1 MRKRL
6 FAVLLCL
13 WLLPVAALAADG
25 DTVYV
30 GGEALTGTASA
41 PAYAKTDASGT
52 VTTNGATAENYNI
65 MWDGS
70 TLTLRNATIQQAEEY
85 GNSHESMAIYLAS
98 GNMNLALVG
107 ENTVDALG
115 GGSAASCGINLGSG
129 SLSIS
134 GADGASLA
142 VYGGPTEHGNSCG
155 IYANGTI
162 TIDSGTVTVTGE
174 SASGD
179 SYGIYPAQ
187 SFTVNG
193 GSITAQ
199 SGEAGGNSC
208 GIYASNSVTIEDGS
222 LNAASGEAGWNSCG
236 IYASNSVT
244 IEDGTVNATG
254 GNAVRNSYGIYAS
267 SFTIN
272 GGTVVAT
279 GGEATNRYSMGVRA
293 DGSITI
299 HDGVVT
305 ATGDTAHE
313 FSYGMNTSGNFT
325 INGGIVTA
333 TTGEAQLSYGIRGGT
348 LTINSGTVTAT
359 AGNAVR
365 TGTYSYSFG
374 FCAQNIIINSG
385 TVTATAGNA
394 GSGTINNCSSGFF
407 AFDNLTISGGDV
419 TGIGGTGEL
428 SCGIGCN
435 DILTITGGTVVGKG
449 GPLAGTNIQYS
460 AGVNGMG
467 KVEISGGTVTATG
480 GTTEQG
486 NSFGI
491 CTGDTTSYNV
501 VTVSIKDATVTAT
514 GGTATNGKS
523 SGIFASNAND
533 INVQVTIEDATVT
546 ATGGSAGTGSYGILA
561 ETTGT
566 DKSADVTI
574 NGNSVVRANMTGEEG
589 VDGEP
594 ISGNTIKKENSIVF
608 ENGEGTVYGNVELQ
622 EDLTVG
628 ADESLTIPQDAALT
642 IPDGTTLTNSGTIT
656 NEGTLTNN
664 GTLTIGQGGALTGN
678 VNGNPAIYAV
688 TVLTDGNGT
697 ASASEIYAAANDTVT
712 LTATPDSGYHFERWE
727 VVSGGVTVEN
737 NAFTMPAQPVTV
749 KAIFDRNSSG
759 SSSYTITTPDAEHGT
774 VAVSPSRASSGTTVT
789 ITVTPDEGYE
799 LGELIV
805 TDANGDEVDLTRESA
820 TKYTFEMPRSRVTV
834 AASFVESA
842 PEPLPFDDVDDGD
855 WFADAVRFVYE
866 NGMMNGTGDTT
877 FAPDATT
884 SRSMIVT
891 ILYRLEG
898 EPVVDDAMDF
908 SDVAGDAWYTDA
920 VRWAAGEGIVGGYG
934 NGLFGSDDAVTRE
947 QLAAILYRY
956 AVYKGYDVSIG
967 EDTNLLSYDDFEDLS
982 EYAIPAMQWACGAGI
997 VNGTSESTLT
1007 PQGEAERAQV
1017 AAMLMRFCEQ
1027 YVETQD

>member
-13 WLLPVAALAADG
+13 WLLPAAALAADG

-52 VTTNGATAENYNI
+52 VTTEGATAENYNV

-70 TLTLRNATIQQAEEY
+70 TLTLRNATIEQAEEY

-98 GNMNLALVG
+98 GNMNLVLVG

-115 GGSAASCGINLGSG
+115 GGSAASCGINLGNG
-129 SLSIS
+129 SLTIS
-134 GADGASLA
+134 GEDGASLT

-162 TIDSGTVTVTGE
+162 TINSGTVNVTGE
-174 SASGD
+174 SASAA
-179 SYGIYPAQ
+179 SYGICARGAVTIEDG
-187 SFTVNG
+187 TV
-193 GSITAQ
+193 TAT
-199 SGEAGGNSC
+199 SGEAGGDSI
-208 GIYASNSVTIEDGS
+208 GIYASNSVTIK
-222 LNAASGEAGWNSCG
+222 
-236 IYASNSVT
+236 
-244 IEDGTVNATG
+244 DGTVTATG
-254 GNAVRNSYGIYAS
+254 GNAVRDSYGIYAS

-279 GGEATNRYSMGVRA
+279 GGEAAVRYSMGVRA

-305 ATGDTAHE
+305 ATGDTAPDY
-313 FSYGMNTSGNFT
+313 SYGMSTNGNFT
-325 INGGIVTA
+325 MNGGIVTA
-333 TTGEAQLSYGIRGGT
+333 TSGEAQLTYGIRGGT
-348 LTINSGTVTAT
+348 LTIKSGTLDATSGKTVQDSVGIFAVYDIKIDGGTVTAKGGETIGDGWYNFGIRSHSGSVIITDGTVTAT
-359 AGNAVR
+359 GGKANGTGEENHSAGIFVR
-365 TGTYSYSFG
+365 TGS
-374 FCAQNIIINSG
+374 I
-385 TVTATAGNA
+385 TV
-394 GSGTINNCSSGFF
+394 
-407 AFDNLTISGGDV
+407 
-419 TGIGGTGEL
+419 
-428 SCGIGCN
+428 
-435 DILTITGGTVVGKG
+435 
-449 GPLAGTNIQYS
+449 
-460 AGVNGMG
+460 
-467 KVEISGGTVTATG
+467 SGGTVTATG
-480 GTTEQG
+480 GESTG
-486 NSFGI
+486 SGI
-491 CTGDTTSYNV
+491 NYSAGLYAGVS
-501 VTVSIKDATVTAT
+501 VTVSGGTATAT
-514 GGTATNGKS
+514 GGLAYTGSTA
-523 SGIFASNAND
+523 
-533 INVQVTIEDATVT
+533 DA
-546 ATGGSAGTGSYGILA
+546 GGSYGIIV
-561 ETTGT
+561 ESTT
-566 DKSADVTI
+566 ADVTI

-594 ISGNTIKKENSIVF
+594 ISGDSIYKQNGIIF
-608 ENGEGTVYGNVELQ
+608 ENGVGTVYGTVELQ
-622 EDLTVG
+622 EDLTVAAG
-628 ADESLTIPQDAALT
+628 ETLTILEDATLT
-642 IPDGTTLTNSGTIT
+642 IPDDTTLTNSGTIT
-656 NEGTLTNN
+656 NKGTLTNN
-664 GTLTIGQGGALTGN
+664 GTLTIGQGGTLTGN
-678 VNGNPAIYAV
+678 VNGKPAIYAV

-727 VVSGGVTVEN
+727 VVGGGVTVEN

>member
-13 WLLPVAALAADG
+13 WLLPAAALAADG

-41 PAYAKTDASGT
+41 PAYATTDASGT
-52 VTTNGATAENYNI
+52 VTTEGATAENYNV

-70 TLTLRNATIQQAEEY
+70 TLTLRNATIEQAKEY
-85 GNSHESMAIYLAS
+85 SDKNNEKIAVYRAS
-98 GNMNLALVG
+98 GDLNLALVG
-107 ENTVDALG
+107 ENTVDAPG
-115 GGSAASCGINLGSG
+115 NGTAASCGINLGSG
-129 SLSIS
+129 SLFIS
-134 GADGASLA
+134 GEDGASLT

-174 SASGD
+174 SASAA
-179 SYGIYPAQ
+179 SYGICA
-187 SFTVNG
+187 SGAVTING
-193 GSITAQ
+193 GSVTAA

-208 GIYASNSVTIEDGS
+208 GIYASNSVTIEDGT
-222 LNAASGEAGWNSCG
+222 LNAASGKAGGNSCG

-254 GNAVRNSYGIYAS
+254 GNAVRDSYGIYAS

-279 GGEATNRYSMGVRA
+279 GGEAANRYSMGVRA

-333 TTGEAQLSYGIRGGT
+333 TTGEARLSYGIRGGT

-394 GSGTINNCSSGFF
+394 GSGTSNNCSSGFF

-435 DILTITGGTVVGKG
+435 DILTIEGGTVVGKG

-467 KVEISGGTVTATG
+467 KVEISGGTVTGTG
-480 GTTEQG
+480 GDTEAG

-501 VTVSIKDATVTAT
+501 VTVSIMDATVTAT

-523 SGIFASNAND
+523 SGIFATNTRAD
-533 INVQVTIEDATVT
+533 VEVTIEDAAVT

-574 NGNSVVRANMTGEEG
+574 NGNS
-589 VDGEP
+589 
-594 ISGNTIKKENSIVF
+594 IVF
-608 ENGEGTVYGNVELQ
+608 ENGVGTVYGTVELQ
-622 EDLTVG
+622 EDLTVAAG
-628 ADESLTIPQDAALT
+628 ETLTILEDATLT
-642 IPDGTTLTNSGTIT
+642 IPDDTTLTNSGTIT
-656 NEGTLTNN
+656 NKGTLTNN
-664 GTLTIGQGGALTGN
+664 GTLTIGQGGTLTGN
-678 VNGNPAIYAV
+678 VNGKPAIYAV

-727 VVSGGVTVEN
+727 VVGGGVTVEN

-920 VRWAAGEGIVGGYG
+920 VRWAAGEGIIGGYG
-934 NGLFGSDDAVTRE
+934 NSLFGSDDPVTRE

-1027 YVETQD
+1027 YMETQD

>member
-1 MRKRL
+1 MIRKKLRSVCL
-6 FAVLLCL
+6 ALVLCL
-13 WLLPVAALAADG
+13 LLPAAALAADG

-30 GGEALTGTASA
+30 GGEALKGTASA

-65 MWDGS
+65 MWDGT
-70 TLTLRNATIQQAEEY
+70 TLTLRNATIEQAKEY

-142 VYGGPTEHGNSCG
+142 VYGGPTERGNSCG

-162 TIDSGTVTVTGE
+162 TI
-174 SASGD
+174 
-179 SYGIYPAQ
+179 
-187 SFTVNG
+187 
-193 GSITAQ
+193 
-199 SGEAGGNSC
+199 
-208 GIYASNSVTIEDGS
+208 
-222 LNAASGEAGWNSCG
+222 
-236 IYASNSVT
+236 
-244 IEDGTVNATG
+244 
-254 GNAVRNSYGIYAS
+254 
-267 SFTIN
+267 
-272 GGTVVAT
+272 
-279 GGEATNRYSMGVRA
+279 
-293 DGSITI
+293 
-299 HDGVVT
+299 
-305 ATGDTAHE
+305 
-313 FSYGMNTSGNFT
+313 
-325 INGGIVTA
+325 
-333 TTGEAQLSYGIRGGT
+333 
-348 LTINSGTVTAT
+348 NSGTVTAT
-359 AGNAVR
+359 GESASAASYGICARGAVTINGGTLNAASR
-365 TGTYSYSFG
+365 K
-374 FCAQNIIINSG
+374 AQGDSCGIYITNSITING
-385 TVTATAGNA
+385 GDVTATAGDAGGNSYGIHTAARSTDITVNGGSVTATSGEAKGDSCGIFVESKEWASIYSSAAINGGSVTAKGGDAVGTGWYSCGMKVDGNFTISGGTVNA
-394 GSGTINNCSSGFF
+394 TAGDALEIGGNNYSLGIFSYT
-407 AFDNLTISGGDV
+407 DLTISGGEV
-419 TGIGGTGEL
+419 TGIGGTGGL
-428 SCGIGCN
+428 SSGIVCN
-435 DILTITGGTVVGKG
+435 DILTITGGTVVGEG

-460 AGVNGMG
+460 AGINGID
-467 KVEISGGTVTATG
+467 KVKISGGTVTGTG
-480 GTTEQG
+480 GDTEAG
-486 NSFGI
+486 DSFGI
-491 CTGDTTSYNV
+491 CTGDTTAVDPVQLTIQN
-501 VTVSIKDATVTAT
+501 ATVTAT
-514 GGTATNGKS
+514 GGTAASGNS
-523 SGIFASNAND
+523 SGISATNTRAD
-533 INVQVTIEDATVT
+533 VEVTIENAAVT

-561 ETTGT
+561 ETTDT

-574 NGNSVVRANMTGEEG
+574 NGNSVVRANMTGEKG

-608 ENGEGTVYGNVELQ
+608 ENGDGTVYGTVTLR

-642 IPDGTTLTNSGTIT
+642 IPDGTTLT
-656 NEGTLTNN
+656 
-664 GTLTIGQGGALTGN
+664 IGQGGTLTGN

-697 ASASEIYAAANDTVT
+697 ASASEIYAAADDTVN

-727 VVSGGVTVEN
+727 VVGGGVTVEN

-749 KAIFDRNSSG
+749 KAIFARNSSG

-774 VAVSPSRASSGTTVT
+774 VAASPSRASSGTTVT

-920 VRWAAGEGIVGGYG
+920 VRWAASEGIVGGYG
-934 NGLFGSDDAVTRE
+934 DGLFGSDDPVTRE
-947 QLAAILYRY
+947 QLATILYRY

-967 EDTNLLSYDDFEDLS
+967 EDTNLLSYTDFADLS
-982 EYAIPAMQWACGAGI
+982 EYAISAMQWACGAGI

-1007 PQGEAERAQV
+1007 PQGEATRAQV
-1017 AAMLMRFCEQ
+1017 AVMLERFCEQ
-1027 YVETQD
+1027 YQ